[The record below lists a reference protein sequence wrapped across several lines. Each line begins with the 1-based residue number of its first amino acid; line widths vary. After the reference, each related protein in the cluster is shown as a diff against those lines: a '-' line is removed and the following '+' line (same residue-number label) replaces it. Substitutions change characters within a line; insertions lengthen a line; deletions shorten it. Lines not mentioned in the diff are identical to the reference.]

1 MKKIILIAL
10 LIISCNNY
18 NESYN
23 TFLPAL
29 KENSVSEKISNFDY
43 KSDLTAFSPNGD
55 TIPILFDLTKKIKSG
70 SEDNA
75 NLFYEIDP
83 KLEIPNQGY
92 LIEIFENKI
101 EIKAKDSD
109 GLFYSFISLN
119 QILKNSKSQN
129 KNIPKKHHSMSMKL

>member
-55 TIPILFDLTKKIKSG
+55 TIPILFDLTKK
-70 SEDNA
+70 
-75 NLFYEIDP
+75 
-83 KLEIPNQGY
+83 
-92 LIEIFENKI
+92 
-101 EIKAKDSD
+101 
-109 GLFYSFISLN
+109 LN
-119 QILKNSKSQN
+119 QVVKTMPIYFMRLTPN
-129 KNIPKKHHSMSMKL
+129 

>member
-10 LIISCNNY
+10 LIVSCNNY
-18 NESYN
+18 NNTYN
-23 TFLPAL
+23 TFLPAV
-29 KENSVSEKISNFDY
+29 KENSVSKRISNFDY
-43 KSDLTAFSPNGD
+43 KSDLTAFSPSGD
-55 TIPILFDLTKKIKSG
+55 SFPVLFELTKKIESV

-75 NLFYEIDP
+75 NLFFEVDP

-101 EIKAKDSD
+101 EIKAKDSE

-119 QILKNSKSQN
+119 QILKN
-129 KNIPKKHHSMSMKL
+129 

>member
-10 LIISCNNY
+10 FIISCNNY
-18 NESYN
+18 NETNNS
-23 TFLPAL
+23 FLPAL

-55 TIPILFDLTKKIKSG
+55 SIPVRFDLTKKIKLG

-109 GLFYSFISLN
+109 GLFY
-119 QILKNSKSQN
+119 
-129 KNIPKKHHSMSMKL
+129 

>member
-43 KSDLTAFSPNGD
+43 KSDLIAFSPNRD
-55 TIPILFDLTKKIKSG
+55 SIPVLFDLTKKIKLG

-75 NLFYEIDP
+75 NLFYEVDP
-83 KLEIPNQGY
+83 TLEIPNHCLLY
-92 LIEIFENKI
+92 TSPSPR
-101 EIKAKDSD
+101 D
-109 GLFYSFISLN
+109 
-119 QILKNSKSQN
+119 
-129 KNIPKKHHSMSMKL
+129 

>member
-43 KSDLTAFSPNGD
+43 KSDLTRKKSPC
-55 TIPILFDLTKKIKSG
+55 
-70 SEDNA
+70 
-75 NLFYEIDP
+75 
-83 KLEIPNQGY
+83 
-92 LIEIFENKI
+92 
-101 EIKAKDSD
+101 
-109 GLFYSFISLN
+109 GL
-119 QILKNSKSQN
+119 K
-129 KNIPKKHHSMSMKL
+129 